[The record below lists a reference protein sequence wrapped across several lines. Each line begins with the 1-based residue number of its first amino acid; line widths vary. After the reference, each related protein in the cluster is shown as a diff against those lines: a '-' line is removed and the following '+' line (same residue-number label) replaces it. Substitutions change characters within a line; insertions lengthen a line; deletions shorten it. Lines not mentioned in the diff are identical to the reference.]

1 MMMVKLTG
9 VWQKNEL
16 ATLLFKNDGPICGL
30 SGPLGLLSLV
40 SGTEE
45 CRLFSLGVDT
55 SSSYRVGQTQLLE
68 AFSLC
73 VVHDNQGLGEG
84 VIISY
89 GIFESLYSC
98 FILGIKNK
106 NMAYW

>member
-1 MMMVKLTG
+1 MMMVKITG

-16 ATLLFKNDGPICGL
+16 ATLLFKNDDPVCGL
-30 SGPLGLLSLV
+30 SGPLGLLSFV

-45 CRLFSLGVDT
+45 CTLSNLGVDT
-55 SSSYRVGQTQLLE
+55 SSSYQVGQTQLLE

-89 GIFESLYSC
+89 TIFESLYSC
-98 FILGIKNK
+98 FISRN
-106 NMAYW
+106 